1 MTGVEYFRRKCG
13 LTRPA
18 LSAKSGLC
26 VATLM
31 NYEQKGIPD
40 HTPVTPLLNLAD
52 AFGITLDALLA
63 GYDGSD
69 LTTTDRAKRHSKI
82 SSPRN
87 AVSNYRIAHNLRYQ
101 ELADRLGVGSR
112 ESARVV
118 CRRPTARRKHIL
130 TLSRYEK
137 LSPEEFL
144 ELYLPDDPD
153 NDDAEEQEDD

>member
-1 MTGVEYFRRKCG
+1 MTGVEYYRRKCG
-13 LTRPA
+13 LTRLA

-101 ELADRLGVGSR
+101 ELADLLGVGSR
-112 ESARVV
+112 EAARVI
-118 CRRPTARRKHIL
+118 CKRETARKRHVL
-130 TLSRYEK
+130 TLALYEL

-144 ELYLPDDPD
+144 ERYLPS
-153 NDDAEEQEDD
+153 EED

>member
-1 MTGVEYFRRKCG
+1 MTGVEYFRCKCG

-112 ESARVV
+112 EAARVI
-118 CRRPTARRKHIL
+118 CKRETARTRHIL
-130 TLSRYEK
+130 TLALYEL

-144 ELYLPDDPD
+144 ERYLPF
-153 NDDAEEQEDD
+153 DAEED

>member
-18 LSAKSGLC
+18 LSARSGLC

-112 ESARVV
+112 EAARVI
-118 CRRPTARRKHIL
+118 CKRETARKRHVL
-130 TLSRYEK
+130 TLALYEL

-144 ELYLPDDPD
+144 ERYLPS
-153 NDDAEEQEDD
+153 DAEED